1 LGIIS
6 NDEGKMPANLTPEYF
21 EVERKLKTAKTPQEK
36 ISIYEELLSVIPKHK
51 GTEKLQALFKTKIAK
66 LKDEMQRKPSTAR
79 HGPTFHIEKSGAGQ
93 VVVIGPPNAGKSALI
108 QALTGAE
115 LEVADYPFTT
125 RIPAPFMM
133 AFENIQV
140 QLIDTPPI
148 TVEYMETWLPEII
161 KASDAVLLVAD
172 LVNSDSAGALEGIFL
187 KLKER
192 KVELVSKAADIPP
205 EKFPF
210 LKRTLLV
217 ANKNDSSHAAENLEE
232 FKILFGGQFAVA
244 SVSALTGDG
253 IENFRKE
260 IFSLLSIVRVY
271 SKVPGKKAEYEAP
284 FTLKKGSKVLDMARA
299 VHKDFALKLNYA
311 RVWSKGGSIDG
322 RRVTRD
328 HVLEDEDVVELH
340 L

>member
-1 LGIIS
+1 
-6 NDEGKMPANLTPEYF
+6 MPANLTPEYF

-66 LKDEMQRKPSTAR
+66 LKDEMRRRPSTAR
-79 HGPTFHIEKSGAGQ
+79 HGSTSHIEKSGSGQ
-93 VVVIGPPNAGKSALI
+93 IIVIGPPNAGKSALI
-108 QALTGAE
+108 KTLTGAE
-115 LEVADYPFTT
+115 VEVADYPYTT

-133 AFENIQV
+133 AYKNIQI

-148 TVEYMETWLPEII
+148 TAEYMETWLPEII
-161 KASDAVLLVAD
+161 KASDAVLLITD
-172 LVNSDSAGALEGIFL
+172 LINSDSASALEGILL

-192 KVELVSKAADIPP
+192 KVELVSKAADITP

-210 LKRTLLV
+210 FKRTLLV
-217 ANKNDSSHAAENLEE
+217 ANKNDSSHAELNLEE
-232 FKILFGGQFAVA
+232 FKILFSGQFDVV

-260 IFSLLSIVRVY
+260 IFSLLNIVRVY

-284 FTLKKGSKVLDMARA
+284 FTLKKGSTVLDMARA
-299 VHKDFALKLNYA
+299 VHKDFAQKLNYA
-311 RVWSKGGSIDG
+311 RIWGKGGFEG
-322 RRVTRD
+322 QRVTRD
-328 HVLEDEDVVELH
+328 HILEDEDVVELH
-340 L
+340 I